1 MSWQQYPQPVP
12 YTVAPVMVTDQEQP
26 NTGLVVTAWIL
37 VVFTGFYM
45 LPWAIA
51 ATRGKR
57 DQVGILLINLLLG
70 WTIIGWIVALVLSLM
85 SHRPIAVATMPM
97 AAVPAIS
104 PVPGW
109 YPNPNGPGQR
119 YWNGRAWTDH
129 LA

>member
-1 MSWQQYPQPVP
+1 MSWQQYPQPVA

-26 NTGLVVTAWIL
+26 NTGVIVTAWVL
-37 VVFTGFYM
+37 TALTSCYL

-57 DQVGILLINLLLG
+57 NQVSILLVNLLLG
-70 WTIIGWIVALVLSLM
+70 WTVIGWIVAFVLSLLN
-85 SHRPIAVATMPM
+85 HRPIAVATLPL
-97 AAVPAIS
+97 ATVPAIS
-104 PVPGW
+104 PIAGW

-119 YWNGRAWTDH
+119 FWDGRAWTDH

>member
-1 MSWQQYPQPVP
+1 MSWQQYPQPAQYGVTP
-12 YTVAPVMVTDQEQP
+12 VAITDQEQP
-26 NTGLVVTAWIL
+26 STALVVVAWVL
-37 VVFTGFYM
+37 TVFTSLYL

-70 WTIIGWIVALVLSLM
+70 WTVIGWIVALVLSLLN
-85 SHRPIAVATMPM
+85 HRPIAVVPMPV
-97 AAVPAIS
+97 AALPAA
-104 PVPGW
+104 PLPGW

-119 YWNGRAWTDH
+119 YWNGHAWTDQ